1 MALADD
7 ILVVGVPG
15 LEAVLV
21 FHRVWVTTDG
31 RFDWVK
37 DPAVMVKSPDWDKD
51 VVLGVS
57 KVHYQVHLIL
67 GGRTGRATCIVICT
81 NYF

>member
-21 FHRVWVTTDG
+21 FHRVWITTDG

-37 DPAVMVKSPDWDKD
+37 DSAVVVKSPDWDKD

-57 KVHYQVHLIL
+57 NVHYQVYLML
-67 GGRTGRATCIVICT
+67 GGRIGRATCIMIRI
-81 NYF
+81 YYY